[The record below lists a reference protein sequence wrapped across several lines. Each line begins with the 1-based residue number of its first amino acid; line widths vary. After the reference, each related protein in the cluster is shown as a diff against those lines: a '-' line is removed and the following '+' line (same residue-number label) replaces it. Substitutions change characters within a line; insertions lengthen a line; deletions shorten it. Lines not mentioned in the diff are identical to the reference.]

1 MLIYS
6 GTNYLRLMSIAY
18 VLPQYV
24 LFECCSVFAVK
35 ARIKN
40 NFDESRQAKWD
51 FFRCLIISGNF
62 SSWPFSGKVGSR
74 RRICHRVTALSG
86 NQRRGRRTSYQ
97 KVGHVQLLYI
107 EKYFT
112 QYVFAV
118 VFFRRF
124 FGNSKQIIAE
134 ILS

>member
-6 GTNYLRLMSIAY
+6 RTNYLRLMSIAY

-86 NQRRGRRTSYQ
+86 NQRRGRRTPYQ
-97 KVGHVQLLYI
+97 KVGHVQLHQEILHSYI
-107 EKYFT
+107 
-112 QYVFAV
+112 YVFAV
-118 VFFRRF
+118 GFFRRF
-124 FGNSKQIIAE
+124 FGNPKQIIAE

>member
-24 LFECCSVFAVK
+24 LFDCCSVFAVK
-35 ARIKN
+35 ARIEN

-86 NQRRGRRTSYQ
+86 NQRRGRRTPFQ
-97 KVGHVQLLYI
+97 KVGHVQLHTSRNTSLI
-107 EKYFT
+107 
-112 QYVFAV
+112 YVFAV
-118 VFFRRF
+118 GFFLRLPKF
-124 FGNSKQIIAE
+124 
-134 ILS
+134 